1 MERKIIRLVNILTF
15 TILSTCFA
23 LANETI
29 LTVWAMGAE
38 GRKLPEMAKRFEQE
52 NPGVKVVVQPIPWGA
67 AHEKLLTAVVG
78 GIPPDVCQLG
88 TTWMSEFYAM
98 EALEPLDEFIQ
109 NSKVISK
116 EKYFSGSW
124 NTCVFNG
131 KVYGIP
137 WYVDTRILFYRTD
150 LLKSV
155 GYDHPPRTWDELID
169 AGKKLTKDLNND
181 GRIDRWAINLPS
193 GGSGIWTELGFFV
206 WQNDAEFLT
215 EDNKKSL
222 VLTPKFVEAVKFY
235 YDIFNKHKIAP
246 IGAQADIDIF
256 HAFRTGYFCMF
267 VSGPWMIEL
276 VSKECAEIE
285 GRWFV
290 SPLWTKDKK
299 SKKYTSF
306 VGGCNLVIFKKSQ
319 RKDVAWKFIEFMSR
333 PENQVEWYKLT
344 TDLPAIRSAWYHK
357 YFDDKP
363 MMKAFLKQLEDA
375 KGPPNIPEWEQ
386 IAYVIGQKMEL
397 IIRENAPIEDTL
409 RILDKEINTILEKY
423 IKPSRI
429 GILLLIGLIML
440 FVIIFLIFLRKPAA
454 ETSFG
459 RSSNIAYLFI
469 LPAVCILVVFLF
481 IPIIASFMLSLTNYD
496 IYSIANPQKLVFIG
510 IENYKL
516 LVKDPVF
523 WKSLRNTFLYVFLG
537 VPLNIFIALIVALIL
552 NEKFIKLRSFFR
564 AGYFMPVITS
574 LVAVAVIWK
583 WLYDPNFGLINSI
596 ITLIGLEPQDW
607 LNSTRLA
614 LPSLILMATWKNFG
628 YNMVIFLAGLQAI
641 PESLYEAAAV
651 DGANKGQIVWH
662 ITLPG
667 LKPTTLFITITSVI
681 GYFQFFAEPYIM
693 TQGGPMNST
702 ISVVLYMYNQGFKFF
717 KLGFSSATAYVLFS
731 IIFVFTLVQL
741 RFQKTKFY

>member
-1 MERKIIRLVNILTF
+1 MKTFIKIIFL
-15 TILSTCFA
+15 LSTIFPVTDLVFCK
-23 LANETI
+23 ETV

-38 GRKLPEMAKRFEQE
+38 GRKLPEMTKKFEQE
-52 NPGVKVVVQPIPWGA
+52 NPNVKVVVQPIPWGA

-88 TTWMSEFYAM
+88 TTWMAEFYAM
-98 EALEPLDEFIQ
+98 DALTDLDEFI
-109 NSKVISK
+109 STSRIISK
-116 EKYFSGSW
+116 DKYFEGSW

-137 WYVDTRILFYRTD
+137 WYVDTRVLFYRTD

-155 GYDHPPRTWDELID
+155 GYNHPPRTWDELID
-169 AGKKLTKDLNND
+169 VGKKLTKDINND
-181 GRIDRWAINLPS
+181 GRIDHWTINLPS
-193 GGSGIWTELGFFV
+193 GGSSLWTELSYFV
-206 WQNDAEFLT
+206 WQNDTDFLT
-215 EDNKKSL
+215 SDNKKSN
-222 VLTPKFVEAVKFY
+222 VLDPKFYEAVKFY
-235 YDIFNKHKIAP
+235 NDIFNTYKISP
-246 IGAQADIDIF
+246 VGAQADIDIF
-256 HAFRTGYFCMF
+256 HAFKTGYFCMF
-267 VSGPWMIEL
+267 ISGPWMIEL
-276 VSKECAEIE
+276 VSRECPEIE
-285 GRWFV
+285 GRWSV
-290 SPLWTKDKK
+290 SPLWKKDVN

-306 VGGCNLVIFKKSQ
+306 VGGCNLVIFKKS
-319 RKDVAWKFIEFMSR
+319 KNKELAWKFIEFMSR

-344 TDLPAIRSAWYHK
+344 TDLPAVKAAWYDK
-357 YFDDKP
+357 YFETKP
-363 MMKAFLKQLEDA
+363 MMKAFLQQLDDA

-386 IAYVIGQKMEL
+386 IAHIISQKMEVV
-397 IIRENAPIEDTL
+397 IRENFPIEEALKSLDT
-409 RILDKEINTILEKY
+409 EINTVLQKY
-423 IKPSRI
+423 TKPVKT
-429 GILLLIGLIML
+429 GIITVVIFVLLLLVL
-440 FVIIFLIFLRKPAA
+440 VVVVFYKTPK
-454 ETSFG
+454 ETVSEK
-459 RSSNIAYLFI
+459 SSLVGYFFI
-469 LPAVCILVVFLF
+469 LPAICILVVFLF
-481 IPIIASFMLSLTNYD
+481 IPIIVSFVLSLTNYD
-496 IYSIANPQKLVFIG
+496 IYSIANPRNLVFVG
-510 IENYKL
+510 FENYKL
-516 LVKDPVF
+516 LFKDPVF

-537 VPLNIFIALIVALIL
+537 VPLNIFIALMVALIL

-574 LVAVAVIWK
+574 LVAVAVVWK

-596 ITLIGLEPQDW
+596 LIKIGVEPQDW

-651 DGANKGQIVWH
+651 DGASKRQILWH

-717 KLGFSSATAYVLFS
+717 KLGFASATAYVLFS

-741 RFQKTKFY
+741 KFQKTRFY